1 MPQRLF
7 SPSPTFPSS
16 PTDLLSSPSVE
27 DDSPEDPF
35 SADSAGAGSKVVDND
50 TLQNTLKNSGNL
62 QSNTGLV
69 GAMPGNPFKKTLA
82 SLGTESAPGPLSQGS
97 QGRSMEAESK
107 TTRMHYDVEDFKK
120 LLLSGEKSGSGVNTA
135 VPPPVSF
142 QSRAH
147 VGDSSSNTDTSSI
160 SRQSIFESVSGPVQ
174 ESPRT
179 SHESELSDDE
189 RQRLVRSIT
198 IASEKVKPV
207 TPRHRHGKL
216 VKSNAPQTVCF
227 EDPTLSFFDAAMSAM
242 APIDRSMQGIPSSVD
257 KPLPRLPSLPNTQRF
272 KQDPNE
278 PTDSHIRGSCLESE
292 QPQSSNSAQK
302 RNPPA
307 PPFSR
312 RHSQL
317 RAKNTASHTERS
329 TPITEEAAADPI
341 SISQSP
347 PTASSKPPP
356 PPPPRRAGL
365 VRCTSSSSVPKGAPS
380 TPMSDQS
387 NTADVNTRSAK
398 PRPPIPPT
406 RSPSVSSVKRP
417 NQTQSIPGSPSMAPL
432 PPVRRRGS
440 SQSSYTPS
448 RLSGYYTERGR
459 SDSSASSISHLV
471 MTPGAPSGAENKDVM
486 ADLSALQREVD
497 ELRGKF
503 KD

>member
-1 MPQRLF
+1 M
-7 SPSPTFPSS
+7 
-16 PTDLLSSPSVE
+16 
-27 DDSPEDPF
+27 
-35 SADSAGAGSKVVDND
+35 
-50 TLQNTLKNSGNL
+50 
-62 QSNTGLV
+62 
-69 GAMPGNPFKKTLA
+69 
-82 SLGTESAPGPLSQGS
+82 
-97 QGRSMEAESK
+97 
-107 TTRMHYDVEDFKK
+107 
-120 LLLSGEKSGSGVNTA
+120 A

-142 QSRAH
+142 QSTAH

-179 SHESELSDDE
+179 SHESVLSDDE
-189 RQRLVRSIT
+189 QQRLVGSIT
-198 IASEKVKPV
+198 IASKKLKPV

-216 VKSNAPQTVCF
+216 VNSNVPQTVSF
-227 EDPTLSFFDAAMSAM
+227 EDPTLSFSDSAISAM
-242 APIDRSMQGIPSSVD
+242 APVDRSMQGIPSSVD
-257 KPLPRLPSLPNTQRF
+257 KPLPRLPSLLYTQRF

-278 PTDSHIRGSCLESE
+278 STDSDIRVSYLESE
-292 QPQSSNSAQK
+292 EPQSSNSEQK

-307 PPFSR
+307 PPISR

-317 RAKNTASHTERS
+317 REKNTASHTKRS
-329 TPITEEAAADPI
+329 TPITEEAAADPV

-356 PPPPRRAGL
+356 PPPRRAGP
-365 VRCTSSSSVPKGAPS
+365 VRGTSSSSIPKGAPS

-387 NTADVNTRSAK
+387 NSADVNIRSAK
-398 PRPPIPPT
+398 PRPPLPT
-406 RSPSVSSVKRP
+406 NRSPSLSSVQRP
-417 NQTQSIPGSPSMAPL
+417 NQTPIPVSPSMAPL
-432 PPVRRRGS
+432 PPTRRRGS

-448 RLSGYYTERGR
+448 RLSGYYTERVR

-471 MTPGAPSGAENKDVM
+471 MTPGGPSGADNKDVM